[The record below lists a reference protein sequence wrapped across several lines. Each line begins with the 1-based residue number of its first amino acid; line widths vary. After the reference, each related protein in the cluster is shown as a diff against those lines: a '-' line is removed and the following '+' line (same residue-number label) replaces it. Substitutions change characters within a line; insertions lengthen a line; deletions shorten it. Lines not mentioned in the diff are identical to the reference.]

1 MGAMEIDRNV
11 TGLRALGQIEA
22 FLEGTGE
29 VRFQSV
35 GDDEGRRHRDRGAP
49 SPATGLAKS

>member
-1 MGAMEIDRNV
+1 MEIDRNV